1 MSIRREILPSQ
12 EVDGDEVD
20 GEEVEVNTGSSSD
33 AQDGEDTSK
42 SGQQMKGKDEVEEN
56 KAATERKTVTGEKR
70 PRSTEDEDEEED
82 ETFNEKKKFK
92 NDQGMLIR
100 NLWKFIL

>member
-56 KAATERKTVTGEKR
+56 KAATERKR